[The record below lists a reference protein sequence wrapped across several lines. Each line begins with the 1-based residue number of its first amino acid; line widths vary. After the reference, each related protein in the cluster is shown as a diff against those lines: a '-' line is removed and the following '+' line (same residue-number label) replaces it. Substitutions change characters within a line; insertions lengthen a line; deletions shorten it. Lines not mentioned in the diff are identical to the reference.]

1 MSGRSKSRAELLKE
15 RAAQRSLGLRP
26 GPEPPYGWELDNG
39 HNVLACGSLDVIDE
53 WLTRT
58 EQEHRP

>member
-1 MSGRSKSRAELLKE
+1 MSKATKSRADELKE

-39 HNVLACGSLDVIDE
+39 FNVLACGSLDDIDE

-58 EQEHRP
+58 DPGPRP